1 MKKTLTILIGLAVII
16 ATALW
21 LNSKNI
27 IDVVNNN
34 DANSQVS
41 ITKPELAQIESLASQ
56 QQFKPTIAKA
66 GSAPSADH
74 DIIAFANEDN
84 EQGESPFA
92 QSELAEE
99 VLKASGK
106 LRENLRGEVYL
117 EIDNDHIASLDKGD
131 MLKLDI
137 PFFDMYQD
145 VAVESTRLDHRGNK
159 TIIASFPMND
169 ETYNTTI
176 TINERAIF
184 GHIETPHGIYSLAGN
199 GQYAWM
205 AEAKDLV
212 HGAIPDQIGGNSYDG
227 SADPQPVS
235 EPKPMNIKGK

>member
-1 MKKTLTILIGLAVII
+1 MKKTLIILIGLAAII
-16 ATALW
+16 ATALG
-21 LNSKNI
+21 LNSQNI
-27 IDVVNNN
+27 IDEVSKKDVNNQAVT
-34 DANSQVS
+34 ANKNPVKIEHLVS
-41 ITKPELAQIESLASQ
+41 HQQTSPRLTQAES
-56 QQFKPTIAKA
+56 T
-66 GSAPSADH
+66 PSADNK
-74 DIIAFANEDN
+74 ITPTATSDN
-84 EQGESPFA
+84 AQGESPFA
-92 QSELAEE
+92 QSEVAEQ

-131 MLKLDI
+131 TLKLDI

-159 TIIASFPMND
+159 TIIASFPMNN

-176 TINERAIF
+176 TLNERAIF

-205 AEAKDLV
+205 AELKDLV

-227 SADPQPVS
+227 SADPQLVS
-235 EPKPMNIKGK
+235 EPKAINIKGK